1 MLLRSLSAASTIGV
15 GTSSS
20 LTSLRLPF
28 LISSSFSDF
37 SKGKSTVFND
47 DGSVK
52 DFKPLDFQARL
63 DAMLKPNQPE
73 PKKHLN
79 VHSDGPMG
87 VGIISQDALKDYRPS
102 ISTYVLQSD
111 ARMLGNSMIQGLT
124 ISVDDQFLLFPSLSF
139 SFLLFPSLSFSP
151 LLF

>member
-1 MLLRSLSAASTIGV
+1 M
-15 GTSSS
+15 
-20 LTSLRLPF
+20 
-28 LISSSFSDF
+28 ISSSFSDF

-63 DAMLKPNQPE
+63 DAMLKPNQTE

-102 ISTYVLQSD
+102 ISTYVRTVAIRCKNVRQL
-111 ARMLGNSMIQGLT
+111 N
-124 ISVDDQFLLFPSLSF
+124 DDTMADNLC
-139 SFLLFPSLSFSP
+139 
-151 LLF
+151 